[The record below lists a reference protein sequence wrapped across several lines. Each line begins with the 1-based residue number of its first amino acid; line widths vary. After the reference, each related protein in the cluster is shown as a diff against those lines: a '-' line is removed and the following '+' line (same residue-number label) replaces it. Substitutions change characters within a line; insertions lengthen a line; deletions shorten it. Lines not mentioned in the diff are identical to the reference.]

1 MSDPLVVAVLGAAS
15 VASFALAL
23 WLPGYERGRRVDRR
37 LRTFITAAA
46 ADDAETRRARA
57 AADRRAQ
64 RSRLE
69 RHLEGRIERA
79 KVDLSV
85 GELALTMLVFAS
97 GVTALAFAL
106 PGTVNP
112 LLALVAAPLG
122 ALIPLQWL
130 RLRAARIQRRFR
142 DQLPDTVVLLA
153 NALSAGLSFPQAML
167 QIARD
172 ASEPTRGAFEVVSR
186 ELALGAAQ
194 DQALE
199 RLAQRHPSEEL
210 ELVVAA
216 VNVHQQIGGNLPKI
230 LDTIAAT
237 LRERSRIAGDVAVLT
252 AQARYSSYVLAG
264 LPVIVAIGLFLVSP
278 DYIGAM
284 LEFEPTRYALG
295 VAVAL
300 VIAGFV
306 LMQKMSAVD
315 V

>member
-1 MSDPLVVAVLGAAS
+1 MTDPLVVAVLGAAS
-15 VASFALAL
+15 IASFALAL
-23 WLPGYERGRRVDRR
+23 WLPGYERHRRLDRR
-37 LRTFITAAA
+37 MRSFIASEA
-46 ADDAETRRARA
+46 ADDADTRRARA
-57 AADRRAQ
+57 AAERRAG
-64 RSRLE
+64 RSRVARYLE
-69 RHLEGRIERA
+69 ARIERA

-106 PGTVNP
+106 PGTVDP
-112 LLALVAAPLG
+112 LVGLIAAPLG

-130 RLRAARIQRRFR
+130 RLRAGRIQRRFR
-142 DQLPDTVVLLA
+142 EQLPDTVVLLA

-172 ASEPTRGAFEVVSR
+172 APEPTRGAFEIVSR

-216 VNVHQQIGGNLPKI
+216 VNVHQQIGGNLPRI
-230 LDTIAAT
+230 LDTIAGT
-237 LRERSRIAGDVAVLT
+237 LRERTRIAGDVGVLT

-264 LPVIVAIGLFLVSP
+264 LPVIVGLGLFLVSP
-278 DYIGAM
+278 DYIGIM
-284 LEFEPTRYALG
+284 LEFEPTRIALG
-295 VAVAL
+295 VAAAL
-300 VIAGFV
+300 VVAGFV

>member
-1 MSDPLVVAVLGAAS
+1 MTEPFVVALLGAAS
-15 VASFALAL
+15 IASFALAL

-37 LRTFITAAA
+37 MRTFIAQAASE
-46 ADDAETRRARA
+46 DAETRRARA
-57 AADRRAQ
+57 AAERRAG
-64 RSRLE
+64 RSRVA
-69 RHLEGRIERA
+69 RHLAAQIDRA

-85 GELALTMLVFAS
+85 GELLLTMLVFAS

-106 PGTVNP
+106 PGAVDP
-112 LLALVAAPLG
+112 RIAIVAAPVG

-130 RLRAARIQRRFR
+130 RLRAARIQRRFQE
-142 DQLPDTVVLLA
+142 QLADTVVLLA

-172 ASEPTRGAFEVVSR
+172 APEPTRGAFEIVAR

-199 RLAQRHPSEEL
+199 RLARRHPSEEL

-216 VNVHQQIGGNLPKI
+216 VNVHQQIGGNLPRI

-237 LRERSRIAGDVAVLT
+237 LRERARIAGDVGVLT

-264 LPVIVAIGLFLVSP
+264 LPVIVAVGLFIVSP
-278 DYIGAM
+278 DYIGVM
-284 LEFEPTRYALG
+284 LEFEPTRIALG

-300 VIAGFV
+300 VVAGFV